1 MNNKVEEAVSSVQ
14 SINDANIDELVN
26 SSLNLESGDELEQT
40 SSAVIDIPEPEAEP
54 LEQENEAVAVMAAP
68 EKKEQEVEE
77 IPKLEVAESDID
89 ESKNETETN
98 SEAEPDT
105 VVVEDVPVEL
115 SEDSELDNEQAE
127 IKIPAQTATV
137 QNLEK
142 IESIEILENEVS
154 ELEAEI
160 QLQMDTLVE
169 KNDYLKANIQSE
181 LTRVTSDNE
190 GLQQQVA
197 KLEQQLSVAEE
208 KIETLAEVQD
218 RQQVTIK
225 KLIKILKGVN
235 TKIAHL
241 YDEK

>member
-14 SINDANIDELVN
+14 SINDANIDEFVN
-26 SSLNLESGDELEQT
+26 SSLNLESGDELEH
-40 SSAVIDIPEPEAEP
+40 IPEPEEEP
-54 LEQENEAVAVMAAP
+54 LKQEYEAVAVVVAA
-68 EKKEQEVEE
+68 EKEEQEVEE
-77 IPKLEVAESDID
+77 IPKSEVAESDID
-89 ESKNETETN
+89 ESENETEIN

-105 VVVEDVPVEL
+105 VIEDAPVEL

-127 IKIPAQTATV
+127 TKIPVQTATV
-137 QNLEK
+137 QNLVK
-142 IESIEILENEVS
+142 IESIEVLENEVS

-169 KNDYLKANIQSE
+169 KNDYLKANIQNE
-181 LTRVTSDNE
+181 LTRVTLDNE

-197 KLEQQLSVAEE
+197 KLEQQLSAAEE

>member
-14 SINDANIDELVN
+14 SINDANIDELVS
-26 SSLNLESGDELEQT
+26 SSLDLELGDELEH
-40 SSAVIDIPEPEAEP
+40 IPEPEDEP
-54 LEQENEAVAVMAAP
+54 LKQENEAVAVVVA
-68 EKKEQEVEE
+68 EKEEQEGEE
-77 IPKLEVAESDID
+77 IPKSEVTELDID

-105 VVVEDVPVEL
+105 VVHDAPVEL
-115 SEDSELDNEQAE
+115 SEDSDLDNEQAE
-127 IKIPAQTATV
+127 TKTPAQTAIV

-142 IESIEILENEVS
+142 IESIEVLENEVS

-181 LTRVTSDNE
+181 LTRVTADNE

-208 KIETLAEVQD
+208 KIATLAEVQD

-235 TKIAHL
+235 TKITHL